1 MTRTERNKKKKKFL
15 KGITAFILCLFV
27 VTGVTYTYFN
37 NTYVFTFG
45 TQKNLPIYRVDT
57 EDKKVA
63 ITFDVN
69 WGEDRTKDILEILD
83 KYNAKATFFLIGKW
97 IDLNE
102 KNINFVKEFNEKGH
116 EIGNHS
122 NLHPD
127 FTNLSREKIIQEL
140 EITDSKIYNLINKK
154 NKLFRFPKG
163 EYDQRSVEI
172 VKSLGYIPIQW
183 DVDSI
188 DWKEE
193 GAQIEYDRVVK
204 KIKPGSII
212 LFHNNTKYTPEN
224 LDKILNKFQSEGYEF
239 VRVSE
244 LIYHENYEI
253 DITGM
258 QKKLKI

>member
-140 EITDSKIYNLINKK
+140 EITDSKI
-154 NKLFRFPKG
+154 
-163 EYDQRSVEI
+163 
-172 VKSLGYIPIQW
+172 
-183 DVDSI
+183 
-188 DWKEE
+188 
-193 GAQIEYDRVVK
+193 
-204 KIKPGSII
+204 
-212 LFHNNTKYTPEN
+212 
-224 LDKILNKFQSEGYEF
+224 
-239 VRVSE
+239 
-244 LIYHENYEI
+244 
-253 DITGM
+253 
-258 QKKLKI
+258 